1 MPASVA
7 RRIER
12 AVYGLE
18 EDPRLRGSVKLR
30 GFDNVWRLRAGRHRV
45 IYEVYD
51 DERIVVILRV
61 AARGEAT
68 YRRL

>member
-7 RRIER
+7 RRIEQ

-30 GFDNVWRLRAGRHRV
+30 GFDNVWRLRVGRHRV

-51 DERIVVILRV
+51 DEHIVVILRV
-61 AARGEAT
+61 TLRSEST
-68 YRRL
+68 YRGL